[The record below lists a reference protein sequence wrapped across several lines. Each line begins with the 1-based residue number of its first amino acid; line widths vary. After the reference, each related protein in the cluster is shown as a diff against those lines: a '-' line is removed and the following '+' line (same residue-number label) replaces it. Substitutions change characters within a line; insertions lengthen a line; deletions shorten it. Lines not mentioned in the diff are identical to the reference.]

1 MTAAPLERPD
11 RLDRLVYGQNW
22 EDSALE
28 IAALDIEPKDR
39 VVAVAGAGCTV
50 LALLALGP
58 QCLHAVDRNAAQLH
72 LLLLKLAA
80 VCQLGPEPAAAF
92 LGGAESHQRRATFA
106 ALAPSLGEDTA
117 RFWSRHRE
125 QIERGVIS
133 QGRVERYFGF
143 LRRLLRLAHSRRRI
157 AEVFEQATLEA
168 QQSFFRDQWDTIG
181 WRALFLLAHKR
192 ILDRVL
198 DPSFYQYVDA
208 RGLSRALRERAER
221 CMTTL
226 PIRSNYFLSWIL
238 RGRYGGDELGRPAY
252 LGSPAAAALR
262 EHRSKLRTYLTD
274 IRAFLRTMPDSSADK
289 FYLSNVCEWLPDEKL
304 GPFFEEVGRVAR
316 DGATV
321 CYRALMA
328 DRPLPASVER
338 LFDENRARSAALA
351 ASDRA
356 FINAGFH
363 VVTVRKHGCTDGR
376 P

>member
-1 MTAAPLERPD
+1 
-11 RLDRLVYGQNW
+11 VYGQNW

-28 IAALDIEPKDR
+28 IAALNIEPTDR
-39 VVAVAGAGCTV
+39 VIAVAGAGCTV
-50 LALLALGP
+50 LALLAQGP

-72 LLLLKLAA
+72 LLLLKLTA
-80 VCQLGPEPAAAF
+80 VCQLGPVPATAF
-92 LGGAESHQRRATFA
+92 LGGAEADRRLATFA

-117 RFWSRHRE
+117 RFWSQRRG

-133 QGRVERYFGF
+133 QGSVERYFGF
-143 LRRLLRLAHSRRRI
+143 LRRLLRLAHSRHRI
-157 AEVFEQATLEA
+157 EEVFEQATLEA
-168 QQSFFRDQWDTIG
+168 QQSFYRDHWDGVG

-208 RGLSRALRERAER
+208 RGLSRDLRERAER

-238 RGRYGGDELGRPAY
+238 RGRYCSDELGRPAY
-252 LGSPAAAALR
+252 LGSQAAVALK

-274 IRAFLRTMPDSSADK
+274 IRAFLRTMPDCSADK
-289 FYLSNVCEWLPDEKL
+289 FYLSNVCEWLPDEEL

-316 DGATV
+316 GGATV

-328 DRPLPASVER
+328 DRPLPASVET

-351 ASDRA
+351 AGDRA

-363 VVTVRKHGCTDGR
+363 IVTVRKHGCTDGR
-376 P
+376 A